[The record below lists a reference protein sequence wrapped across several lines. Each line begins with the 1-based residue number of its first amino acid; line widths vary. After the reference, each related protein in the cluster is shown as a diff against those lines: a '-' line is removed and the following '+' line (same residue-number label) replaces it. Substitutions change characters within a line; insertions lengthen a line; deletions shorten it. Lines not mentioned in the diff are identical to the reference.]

1 MLRTSTWLTVESKM
15 KYRTKH
21 KFGSAKRSKR
31 GRKVSK
37 QQENVEPMVEDVA
50 EPVAA
55 PGMSASAR
63 KLAYFPS
70 EDATPTNASG
80 KNDNK
85 MHIFYYIYH
94 IFPYFTFIVLHPI
107 IYRPIC
113 ICNSFTKR

>member
-85 MHIFYYIYH
+85 MHIFYYIYI
-94 IFPYFTFIVLHPI
+94 IFFPI
-107 IYRPIC
+107 LLL
-113 ICNSFTKR
+113 